1 MVDPVLGKEVMTKN
15 VFKYID
21 DDHQLMV
28 MYMIEDGK
36 EVKNME
42 IEYTR
47 VK

>member
-1 MVDPVLGKEVMTKN
+1 MVDPMTGKEVMTKN

-28 MYMIEDGK
+28 IYMIEGGK
-36 EVKNME
+36 EIKNMQ